1 MEFLGM
7 LAGSGYGLV
16 VEYLLPFVFVLAL
29 VVFVH
34 EMGHFLV
41 GRWCGVGVKAFS
53 IGFGPEVFGWNDK
66 HGTRWKLSL
75 VPLGGYVKFAGD
87 ANAASAP
94 DTGEFEHMTD
104 AERAESFHHQPVGKR
119 AAIVAAGPI
128 FNFIFAI
135 AIFAGI
141 AYFNG
146 KTVLEPRIG
155 AVVEGS
161 AAEQAGLQ
169 PGDLIISIN
178 GREIVG
184 FSDLQR
190 LVSSSSGDN
199 LSVVV
204 ERDGS
209 LQTFIATPV
218 RTETDTP
225 FGRQRVGLLG
235 VQALNDEGA
244 LRQIEFG
251 VIESLGQGVSE
262 TYFVLERTVDF
273 IGKLVTGREYA
284 DQLSGPIRIAK
295 ISGDVATF
303 GGFLGLLSLTALLSV
318 SIGFIN
324 LVPVPMLDGG
334 HLMYYA
340 IEAVRGR
347 PLSDQAQ
354 EIGFRIGLAL
364 VVMLMLFVT
373 WNDIINL
380 SA

>member
-7 LAGSGYGLV
+7 LAGSSYGLV
-16 VEYLLPFVFVLAL
+16 VGYLLPFVFVLAL

-66 HGTRWKLSL
+66 HGTRWKVSII
-75 VPLGGYVKFAGD
+75 PLGGYVKFAGD

-94 DTGEFEHMTD
+94 DSDELQRMTD
-104 AERAESFHHQPVGKR
+104 AERAESFHHQPVGRR

-169 PGDLIISIN
+169 PGDLIVSIN
-178 GREIVG
+178 GREIAG

-199 LSVVV
+199 LRVVV
-204 ERDGS
+204 ERDGA
-209 LQTFIATPV
+209 LQTFVATPV

-235 VQALNDEGA
+235 VQAMNDEGA

-251 VIESLGQGVSE
+251 VVESLGQGVSE

-364 VVMLMLFVT
+364 VLMLMLFVT

>member
-1 MEFLGM
+1 MEFIGM
-7 LAGSGYGLV
+7 LAGSTYGLV
-16 VEYLLPFVFVLAL
+16 VGYLLPFVVVLAL

-66 HGTRWKLSL
+66 RGTRWKVSII
-75 VPLGGYVKFAGD
+75 PLGGYVKFAGD
-87 ANAASAP
+87 ANAASTP
-94 DTGEFEHMTD
+94 DSDELHRMSD
-104 AERAESFHHQPVGKR
+104 AERAESFHNKSVAKR

-146 KTVLEPRIG
+146 KTVLEARVG
-155 AVVEGS
+155 AIVEGS
-161 AAEQAGLQ
+161 AAERAGLQ
-169 PGDLIISIN
+169 PGDLILSVD
-178 GREIVG
+178 GRQIEG

-190 LVSSSSGDN
+190 LVSSSTGDN
-199 LSVVV
+199 LQILV
-204 ERDGS
+204 ERGGS
-209 LQTFIATPV
+209 RETIVATPV
-218 RTETDTP
+218 RTETETP
-225 FGRQRVGLLG
+225 FGMQRVGLLG

-244 LRQIEFG
+244 LRHVEFG
-251 VIESLGQGVSE
+251 LVESLGEGVSE
-262 TYFVLERTVDF
+262 TYFVIERTVDY
-273 IGKLVTGREYA
+273 IGKLVTGREYV

-295 ISGDVATF
+295 VSGDVASF

-364 VVMLMLFVT
+364 VLMLMLFVT